1 MEKILR
7 NGEIGVLDKILKDGD
22 YSKNN
27 TLSRDEVK
35 GKTMQLSS
43 RPSAKH
49 NMTLNKNLLYFI
61 LVQRDVA

>member
-35 GKTMQLSS
+35 GKSMQISS
-43 RPSAKH
+43 RPCAKH
-49 NMTLNKNLLYFI
+49 NITLNKKLLCFI
-61 LVQRDVA
+61 LVQSDVA

>member
-43 RPSAKH
+43 RLCAKY
-49 NMTLNKNLLYFI
+49 NMTLNKNLVGFI

>member
-43 RPSAKH
+43 RPCAKH

>member
-35 GKTMQLSS
+35 GKTMQISS
-43 RPSAKH
+43 RPCAKH
-49 NMTLNKNLLYFI
+49 NMTLSKKLLGFI
-61 LVQRDVA
+61 LVQSDIA